1 VVLPAAPNAIY
12 LSQVNQE
19 FGSAFNTPINL
30 NDADVRRFAK
40 GAATYYV
47 HTPVFSSAIYM
58 SELRGK
64 DLGSTSTLIYGPGT
78 HTFTTPLHATL
89 TVDVYG
95 GGGGGGGGA
104 SRTIYSNQ
112 AGNQA
117 TTTRNGSPGGAGGGS
132 SFGGILI
139 GNGGGGGGGGQNLTS
154 SSTTHDG
161 AAGTAGGGNATNGG
175 ALNGGGDGR
184 GAFAFWE
191 GGKGGAG
198 GRSWFTWTRGTFY
211 APGTLITITVGG
223 GGAGGAPG
231 PEKTYVNAES
241 PISFTPGS
249 PGGAGGNGAVYISWT

>member
-1 VVLPAAPNAIY
+1 MVLPAAPNAIY

-19 FGSAFNTPINL
+19 FGSAFNTPITL

-78 HTFTTPLHATL
+78 HTFITPLHATL

-104 SRTIYSNQ
+104 SSIRWFNQ
-112 AGNQA
+112 AGNA
-117 TTTRNGSPGGAGGGS
+117 VSGTTLGTGGGAGGQS

-139 GNGGGGGGGGQNLTS
+139 GNGGGGGARGTGTS
-154 SSTTHDG
+154 NFDSTTGTAGTGVGGNASNG
-161 AAGTAGGGNATNGG
+161 AAGNGG
-175 ALNGGGDGR
+175 AGGSSHRGDG
-184 GAFAFWE
+184 GNT
-191 GGKGGAG
+191 GGAG
-198 GRSWFTWTRGTFY
+198 GRSWFTWTRGQFY
-211 APGTLITITVGG
+211 GVGTAITVTVGG
-223 GGAGGAPG
+223 GGAGGARGDDGG
-231 PEKTYVNAES
+231 PYQNATYLD
-241 PISFTPGS
+241 TYS
-249 PGGAGGNGAVYISWT
+249 PGNAGAAGGGGAVYISWT